1 MEGNLCAHAKLYGS
15 GDEFGRE
22 ARNALPISSLSLARA
37 AVHRLLARQV
47 RAATGKTDGGRID
60 VDALIATIDQTYT
73 AFDRERQLNYRA
85 TSLME
90 GELKEA
96 NAQAKREHDVVLAA
110 ILDNASDGMLV
121 VDDAGEVMIAN
132 AAAEKQ
138 FAANSGGLA
147 GRAITTL
154 LGSNTHKVTASDNG
168 DTEHPELSGTALD
181 GRVFPVE
188 SSCAH
193 LEVSGRKRQLWII
206 RDISDRVRA
215 QRDILES
222 RMRFEDFADASSDCF
237 WEMEHTLRHVE
248 VSSAMDSELVDQLS
262 LLLTPGP
269 NGRMPLG
276 VSKESWHA
284 MRHAMSG
291 QQRFRTRLDRRKSD
305 GDMLHIAVSGKP
317 VFDLDG
323 KFRGYR
329 GTGRD
334 VTREVATRDAAR
346 RAERRLVE
354 AMDAAPCAVALVDS
368 QLQLVSGNSAL
379 RSLASTMR
387 ERLPFGNSFCTYLQM
402 LTSEEVSPEVLRIAA
417 SRGEMREIAIGGS
430 WYLLAA
436 GSLSEGGMVLTF
448 SDVTAIKA
456 RERELADAKM
466 AAESASRLKSQFLA
480 TMSHELRTPLNAILG
495 FSEVIRDSVFGQDRS
510 SWEKYSEYAS
520 SIHASGRHLLS
531 LISEVLDLSKIEAGS
546 YVLDM
551 RTLDL
556 RDVIEAA
563 LTIVSPAAEKAGV
576 ELKADLPTDYIWLTA
591 DERAVRQI
599 AINLLSNAVKFTPRE
614 GTVTIRLRATDSTVH
629 FTVTDTGIGIAK
641 EHLDTVFELFR
652 QVDSSIRRRHDG
664 TGLGLAITKRLVE
677 LHGGTI
683 RLESELSVGTS
694 VHVALPG
701 RRADAGC
708 SPAQQGAA
716 A

>member
-1 MEGNLCAHAKLYGS
+1 MHK
-15 GDEFGRE
+15 
-22 ARNALPISSLSLARA
+22 
-37 AVHRLLARQV
+37 LLARQL
-47 RAATGKTDGGRID
+47 RAAAAKTDGGQID
-60 VDALIATIDQTYT
+60 VDALIATIDQTYVE
-73 AFDRERQLNYRA
+73 FDRERRLNYRA
-85 TSLME
+85 ASLME
-90 GELKEA
+90 SELKEA
-96 NAQAKREHDVVLAA
+96 NAQAKREHDTVLAA

-121 VDDAGEVMIAN
+121 VDETGEIMMAN

-147 GRAITTL
+147 ARAIATL
-154 LGSNTHKVTASDNG
+154 LGGSAQKAPPVEG
-168 DTEHPELSGTALD
+168 GPTEYPEWSGTALD

-188 SSCAH
+188 FSSAD
-193 LEVSGRKRQLWII
+193 LEISGRKRRLWIV

-237 WEMEHTLRHVE
+237 WEMDDALRHVE
-248 VSSAMDSELVDQLS
+248 VSSAMDSELVDQIW

-269 NGRMPLG
+269 DGRVPLG
-276 VSKESWHA
+276 VSQETWQA
-284 MRHAMSG
+284 MRHSMLSRE
-291 QQRFRTRLDRRKSD
+291 RFRLRLDRRKSD
-305 GDMLHIAVSGKP
+305 GGMLYVAVSGKP

-334 VTREVATRDAAR
+334 VTREVTTRDAAR
-346 RAERRLVE
+346 LAERRLVE

-368 QLQLVSGNSAL
+368 QLQLVSGNSVL
-379 RSLASTMR
+379 RSFANATR
-387 ERLPFGNSFCTYLQM
+387 ERLPFGESFCTFLQT
-402 LTSEEVSPEVLRIAA
+402 LTSEEISPEMFRNAA
-417 SRGEMREIAIGGS
+417 SSGETREIAIGGS

-436 GSLSEGGMVLTF
+436 GSLSDGGLVLTF

-456 RERELADAKM
+456 RERELAEAKM

-495 FSEVIRDSVFGQDRS
+495 FSEVIRDNVFGQDQGA
-510 SWEKYSEYAS
+510 WEKYSEYAS

-551 RTLDL
+551 RTVDL
-556 RDVIEAA
+556 RDIMEAA
-563 LTIVSPAAEKAGV
+563 STIVSPAAEKAGV
-576 ELKADLPTDYIWLTA
+576 ALKAELPTDYIWLTA

-599 AINLLSNAVKFTPRE
+599 AINLLSNAVKFTPR
-614 GTVTIRLRATDSTVH
+614 GGKVTIRLWATDSTVH
-629 FTVTDTGIGIAK
+629 FSVTDTGIGIAK

-652 QVDSSIRRRHDG
+652 QVDSSIRRRHEG

-683 RLESELSVGTS
+683 KMESELSVGTS
-694 VHVALPG
+694 VNVALPG

-708 SPAQQGAA
+708 SLAKQGAA

>member
-1 MEGNLCAHAKLYGS
+1 
-15 GDEFGRE
+15 
-22 ARNALPISSLSLARA
+22 
-37 AVHRLLARQV
+37 VHKLLARQL
-47 RAATGKTDGGRID
+47 RAAAARTDGGQID
-60 VDALIATIDQTYT
+60 VDALIATIDQTY
-73 AFDRERQLNYRA
+73 AEFDRERRLNYRA
-85 TSLME
+85 ASLME
-90 GELKEA
+90 SELKDA
-96 NAQAKREHDVVLAA
+96 NAQAKREHDTVLAA

-121 VDDAGEVMIAN
+121 VDQTGEIMMAN

-138 FAANSGGLA
+138 FAAKSGGLN
-147 GRAITTL
+147 GRAIATL
-154 LGSNTHKVTASDNG
+154 LGGSPREVTASDAG
-168 DTEHPELSGTALD
+168 QTEPTEVSGTALD

-188 SSCAH
+188 FSSAD
-193 LEVSGRKRQLWII
+193 LEISGRKRQLWII

-215 QRDILES
+215 QREILES

-237 WEMEHTLRHVE
+237 WEMDHTLLKVE
-248 VSSAMDSELVDQLS
+248 VSSAMESELVDQLWS
-262 LLLTPGP
+262 LLIPGP
-269 NGRMPLG
+269 DGRVPPG
-276 VSKESWHA
+276 VSEENWHA
-284 MRHAMSG
+284 MR
-291 QQRFRTRLDRRKSD
+291 QFIFERERFRTRLDCRKSD
-305 GDMLHIAVSGKP
+305 GEMLYVAVSGKP

-334 VTREVATRDAAR
+334 VTREVTTREAAR
-346 RAERRLVE
+346 LAERRLVE
-354 AMDAAPCAVALVDS
+354 AMDAAPCAVALVNA
-368 QLQLVSGNSAL
+368 QMQLVTGNSAL
-379 RSLASTMR
+379 RSLVSATR
-387 ERLPFGNSFCTYLQM
+387 ERLPFGDSFSTFLET
-402 LTSEEVSPEVLRIAA
+402 LTSGEISPEALRSAA
-417 SRGEMREIAIGGS
+417 SSGKTREIAIGGS

-436 GSLSEGGMVLTF
+436 GSLSDGGLVLTF
-448 SDVTAIKA
+448 SDVTTIKA

-495 FSEVIRDSVFGQDRS
+495 FSEVIRDSVFGQDRA

-551 RTLDL
+551 RTIDL
-556 RDVIEAA
+556 RDIIEAA

-576 ELKADLPTDYIWLTA
+576 ALKSDLPKDYMWFTA

-599 AINLLSNAVKFTPRE
+599 AINLLSNAVKFTPRG
-614 GTVTIRLRATDSTVH
+614 GTVNVNLQATDSTVH
-629 FTVTDTGIGIAK
+629 FTVADTGVGIAK
-641 EHLDTVFELFR
+641 EHLETVFELFR
-652 QVDSSIRRRHDG
+652 QVDSSIRRRHEG

-683 RLESELSVGTS
+683 RMESELSVGTS
-694 VHVALPG
+694 VHVMLPG

-708 SPAQQGAA
+708 SPAKHGAA